1 MRAAAWREE
10 RPAVNSKRINCSTV
24 TVRLLTPFRAVGK
37 KRNEMTS
44 SAPLT
49 PLGIAALKLAGK
61 GLRVF
66 PCIERSKKPAIDD
79 NLRRAT
85 TDPNLITGWWQA
97 RDFNIGIA
105 TGPNSGIWVLDI
117 DDDDGEALLRR
128 LEIEHQEVLAPTV
141 EAITGK
147 GRHLYFRWPADCDIR
162 NKQDV
167 PIMSG
172 IDVRGHGGYVLA
184 PPSVHPSGKPYAWS
198 VDSADCFADAPEWL
212 LELVTAKTHLKATA
226 TTPEAWRSF
235 INQPVEGSHR
245 AHAIARLYGYLV
257 RHYVDPIVALDLVR
271 LFNAL
276 RCRPPLDDET
286 LLRIVNAIAYRE
298 ADRRQGLRP

>member
-1 MRAAAWREE
+1 
-10 RPAVNSKRINCSTV
+10 
-24 TVRLLTPFRAVGK
+24 
-37 KRNEMTS
+37 MTS

-147 GRHLYFRWPADCDIR
+147 GRHLYFRWPAERSDH
-162 NKQDV
+162 V
-167 PIMSG
+167 
-172 IDVRGHGGYVLA
+172 GHRCSRSRRLCA
-184 PPSVHPSGKPYAWS
+184 RAAKRASERQAL
-198 VDSADCFADAPEWL
+198 C
-212 LELVTAKTHLKATA
+212 LVS
-226 TTPEAWRSF
+226 RF
-235 INQPVEGSHR
+235 R
-245 AHAIARLYGYLV
+245 
-257 RHYVDPIVALDLVR
+257 
-271 LFNAL
+271 
-276 RCRPPLDDET
+276 
-286 LLRIVNAIAYRE
+286 
-298 ADRRQGLRP
+298 